1 MNYQEAGQKL
11 RERRISLNRKPE
23 QVTSDLKISQEK
35 LEAIETGDVN
45 FFDDLFFYQLFFS
58 TYARYLGLE
67 SEDDYQITIPE
78 KPYTKEKNKEKVKI
92 NIVYIVVPIVIIVLI
107 SVFMLWKGKFNS
119 EPINGNQP
127 SQIEEEKPFENKPVD
142 SSPIPPLVKEV
153 VVKLLVIKD
162 KCWLQVNIDGNE
174 VPIFRKTLF
183 VGDEIE
189 FKGEKEVR
197 LWIGNAGAIKI
208 IVNGV
213 EQPAIGKDGEVIR
226 DLLFYPPD

>member
-11 RERRISLNRKPE
+11 RERRISLNREPE

-35 LEAIETGDVN
+35 LEAIETGDAGY
-45 FFDDLFFYQLFFS
+45 FGDLLFYNLFYS

-67 SEDDYQITIPE
+67 SEDDQQIIVPE
-78 KPYTKEKNKEKVKI
+78 KSYPVEKSKEKVKI
-92 NIVYIVVPIVIIVLI
+92 NIIYIVVTIVIIMFI
-107 SVFMLWKGKFNS
+107 SVFILWKELYK
-119 EPINGNQP
+119 PKQINGNQP
-127 SQIEEEKPFENKPVD
+127 PQTEVPIDNKPIENP
-142 SSPIPPLVKEV
+142 PIPPLVKEV

-162 KCWLQVNIDGNE
+162 KCWLQVNIDGNDTP
-174 VPIFRKTLF
+174 VFRRTLF

-208 IVNGV
+208 IVNGI

-226 DLLFYPPD
+226 DLVFYPPD